1 MKVVWAHMCLNK
13 ELLSLHPR
21 VHAYIMERFFRKYPN
36 LYVDISWDV
45 LAKLLLLNYDEMEDD
60 IDDLSTTHM
69 DIHTELEIW
78 NTTHTAE
85 VKLLFT

>member
-21 VHAYIMERFFRKYPN
+21 VHTHIMEKFLFKFPN

-45 LAKLLLLNYDEMEDD
+45 LAKLLLLNYNEMEPK
-60 IDDLSTTHM
+60 DLSQNHT
-69 DIHTELEIW
+69 DIHAQLEIW
-78 NTTHTAE
+78 NRTHIE
-85 VKLLFT
+85 DVSFQVS